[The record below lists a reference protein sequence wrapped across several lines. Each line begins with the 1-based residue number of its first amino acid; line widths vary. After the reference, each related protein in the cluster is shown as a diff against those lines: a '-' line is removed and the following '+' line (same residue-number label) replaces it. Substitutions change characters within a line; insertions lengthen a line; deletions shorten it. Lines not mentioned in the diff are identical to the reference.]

1 MTICYVRKDR
11 TAEGRDSGQ
20 KGRGRERGELED
32 TRIGEQEGARSIPGE
47 MGDLGMSLVSIE
59 VAEINDTCL
68 HF

>member
-1 MTICYVRKDR
+1 MSGR
-11 TAEGRDSGQ
+11 TGQRRGETVDKRGEG
-20 KGRGRERGELED
+20 GRERGELED
-32 TRIGEQEGARSIPGE
+32 TRTGEQEGARSIPGE